1 MKVFGET
8 CSSETVGEQGADAK
22 FEQKSQQ
29 QPQQQLQQP
38 QTSQRVRI
46 YISIPV
52 ASDDLKVEV
61 VTSFDPQRPIEC
73 KMANVDRYLRWC
85 VVEPPAA
92 TADSSQRKPWFTVTI
107 TCNQS
112 QATTMRIQPGARCA
126 FVAVREGGWWEQI
139 KSLVSAA
146 WTGWHQA
153 SSREPAIRHILCTS
167 ATVAE
172 ACALIRDIY
181 HAAVLPHAID
191 RDLEHNFLFPRVG
204 CIRDILFGV
213 FFLLNSSQCL
223 DVLPFARAVLKA
235 MSAGAFEL
243 RTQIGSPQI
252 ALNVAGALVKQVQM
266 HVTREDETGCC

>member
-85 VVEPPAA
+85 VVEPPAE
-92 TADSSQRKPWFTVTI
+92 I
-107 TCNQS
+107 
-112 QATTMRIQPGARCA
+112 G
-126 FVAVREGGWWEQI
+126 
-139 KSLVSAA
+139 
-146 WTGWHQA
+146 
-153 SSREPAIRHILCTS
+153 
-167 ATVAE
+167 
-172 ACALIRDIY
+172 
-181 HAAVLPHAID
+181 
-191 RDLEHNFLFPRVG
+191 
-204 CIRDILFGV
+204 
-213 FFLLNSSQCL
+213 
-223 DVLPFARAVLKA
+223 RA
-235 MSAGAFEL
+235 
-243 RTQIGSPQI
+243 
-252 ALNVAGALVKQVQM
+252 
-266 HVTREDETGCC
+266 HV